1 MNTVAMQKYMGFST
15 AAAPPSPAAA
25 TLVNTRSFSL
35 TSTTQRNHINFKQ
48 KSPLFQLRY
57 TLNNNNNNFHGG
69 SQHTLG
75 STFTQFTVIA
85 VFSLTLLILRLAS
98 DLLLPDFPRRWRR
111 LIGFASQAEAE
122 LVEAPEY
129 LFQGV
134 VAYEDRRFFS
144 HSGVDA
150 IGVARAILSLSAR
163 GGGSTITQQLVKNT
177 FLKNERTLSR
187 KFIEM
192 ALAVALER
200 KISKPKILS
209 AYLCKIYWGHGI
221 YGIKSASNLYF
232 GKHPSLL
239 TLGECALLIGI
250 IPAPESRSPFR
261 DYSRGKTFQARVLKR
276 MVVGHF
282 LDIESALSAV
292 RKPFALKSDGP
303 EYAEKSLFPV
313 LLPSES
319 GYESPMKDTW
329 DWERESKMWEVV
341 EDMEKWAM
349 SFRKIVKTSN
359 L

>member
-1 MNTVAMQKYMGFST
+1 
-15 AAAPPSPAAA
+15 
-25 TLVNTRSFSL
+25 
-35 TSTTQRNHINFKQ
+35 
-48 KSPLFQLRY
+48 
-57 TLNNNNNNFHGG
+57 
-69 SQHTLG
+69 
-75 STFTQFTVIA
+75 
-85 VFSLTLLILRLAS
+85 
-98 DLLLPDFPRRWRR
+98 
-111 LIGFASQAEAE
+111 
-122 LVEAPEY
+122 
-129 LFQGV
+129 
-134 VAYEDRRFFS
+134 
-144 HSGVDA
+144 
-150 IGVARAILSLSAR
+150 
-163 GGGSTITQQLVKNT
+163 
-177 FLKNERTLSR
+177 
-187 KFIEM
+187 
-192 ALAVALER
+192 
-200 KISKPKILS
+200 
-209 AYLCKIYWGHGI
+209 IYWGHGI